1 MKIMNCPRGHGNMS
15 LENIEKTVIFRG
27 VEVFLEAET
36 YVCPVCGI
44 EAGRPET
51 AGAIQRAVADAY
63 RKKVNLLSGEEII
76 SLRKARRLSQQALA
90 DLMNVGVASIKR
102 WETGLI
108 QSKAMDHA
116 LRVHLQSDS
125 SQGDRYTGNRGFSI
139 GRIKL
144 VLQAF
149 EKKLGKRFLK
159 KGDKMLFAAKYL
171 WYADMVAF
179 RELGCS
185 MTGATYAALPY
196 GPQLNNYRDLVD
208 EVKRADEAQEEP
220 LSDNEL
226 QIIDRIA
233 GAFSVERMVYDAS
246 HREQVW
252 IRKPFGAAILYTE
265 SAELKEI

>member
-1 MKIMNCPRGHGNMS
+1 MKVMNCPRGHGSMS
-15 LENIEKTVIFRG
+15 PTKINKTVIFKG
-27 VEVFLEAET
+27 VEVSFEAQA
-36 YVCPVCGI
+36 YVCAECGI
-44 EAGRPET
+44 EAGTQET
-51 AGAIQRAVADAY
+51 AGAIQRAIADAY

-76 SLRKARRLSQQALA
+76 SLRKAKGLSQQALA
-90 DLMNVGVASIKR
+90 DLLNVGVASIKR
-102 WETGLI
+102 WETRLI

-116 LRVHLQSDS
+116 LRMHLQSDS
-125 SQGDRYTGNRGFSI
+125 SHGDRYTGNRGFSI

-149 EKKLGKRFLK
+149 EKKLGKRLLK

-185 MTGATYAALPY
+185 MTGATYAALPH

-208 EVKRADEAQEEP
+208 EVKKADEALEEP
-220 LSDNEL
+220 LSGDEL
-226 QIIDRIA
+226 RIVDRIA
-233 GAFSVERMVYDAS
+233 GAFPVDRMVYDAS
-246 HREQVW
+246 HREEIW
-252 IRKPFGAAILYTE
+252 RRKPCGAAILYTE